1 MLDIKKLFTK
11 ILVHIT
17 PTTIYNTKTTAPS
30 TQSSYTY
37 ASVPSLANHDIV
49 IVQAYIA
56 NISQNLIFCR
66 NFGNTPVYLFDNNG
80 TYIRGGF
87 LVDWTNNRIGVR
99 WVNGSSSNASGIYF
113 QKVIGVL

>member
-17 PTTIYNTKTTAPS
+17 PTAIYNTKTTAPS

-37 ASVPSLANHDIV
+37 ASIPSLANHNIV
-49 IVQAYIA
+49 IVQAYTS
-56 NISQNLIFCR
+56 NISQNLVFCR
-66 NFGNTPVYLFDNNG
+66 QFGNVPVYISDNDR

-87 LVDWTNNRIGVR
+87 LVDWTNNQIGVR
-99 WVNGSSSNASGIYF
+99 WVNGTSSTADTIYF